1 MLRTPL
7 DRLRTIGFL
16 EGISFLLLLGVAMPL
31 KYMAG
36 MPMAVSI
43 VGALHGGLFVAYL
56 AAVAHVTVVHRWP
69 LDRAMLAVVAA
80 VLPFGPFVFDR
91 MLLKRESG
99 GALGTPSAEH
109 G

>member
-7 DRLRTIGFL
+7 DRLRTLGFL

-43 VGALHGGLFVAYL
+43 VGAAHGALFVLYIL
-56 AAVAHVTVVHRWP
+56 AVGHVKRVHRWP
-69 LDRAMLAVVAA
+69 MDRAMLAVIAA

-91 MLLKRESG
+91 TLRREEQG
-99 GALGTPSAEH
+99 QARAAA
-109 G
+109 